1 MINIESMKI
10 DKNNIYVNIIFISI
24 FLIFL
29 DAYEIFSI
37 PISWIGLSFLLIP
50 SAIEGKALLKNGH
63 IINICILVI
72 LISIP
77 QIFFL
82 FNNEFDSSYSVYIF
96 LRYLNIFSFIILFFF
111 SLHFFNR
118 KNINL
123 AMQGIN
129 RFITFFST
137 VTIYIFIA
145 QIFDLYEPFRNRAN
159 TDIDEMSQAT
169 FWLSQPHRAMSTFR
183 EPVIFVTFFLPLVL
197 IYLKHDDKKN
207 YLMASIA
214 GFALGLSKSDLLRV
228 ISVVLILYLI
238 LNYLS
243 TKEIKI
249 SFVLLIFSM
258 LISSTL
264 GLLECNLNPDSI
276 ECSKYEEDVRKIND
290 SGEIKLKINSTNP
303 TNLDNDRLSSIS
315 FFLNTL
321 PDFNPEGIGTV
332 NIKFNDFM
340 NDESA
345 ESKLLIE
352 NMRNV
357 QNLVFFYTLGF
368 GLVFPAVVFLIYL
381 NLLFSKKRDFNLM
394 FFFIISIFLFISPI
408 EELNAYFG
416 LILGLSS
423 TLFIKDKNAA
433 YI

>member
-50 SAIEGKALLKNGH
+50 SAIEGKALLKNGY
-63 IINICILVI
+63 IINICIFVI

-129 RFITFFST
+129 RFITFFSA

-243 TKEIKI
+243 TKEIKF

-290 SGEIKLKINSTNP
+290 SGEIKIKLNSTNP

-357 QNLVFFYTLGF
+357 QNLVIFYTLGF

-416 LILGLSS
+416 LILGLSF
-423 TLFIKDKNAA
+423 TLFIKDKNEA

>member
-50 SAIEGKALLKNGH
+50 IVLEGKAIVNNRLIK
-63 IINICILVI
+63 NICILVI

-96 LRYLNIFSFIILFFF
+96 LRYLNIFSFIFLFYF
-111 SLHFFNR
+111 SLHFFNT
-118 KNINL
+118 KNVNL
-123 AMQGIN
+123 AMHGIN
-129 RFITFFST
+129 RFITFFSA

-207 YLMASIA
+207 YLIASIA

-228 ISVVLILYLI
+228 ISVVLILYLL

-243 TKEIKI
+243 TKEIKV
-249 SFVLLIFSM
+249 SFILLIFSM

-264 GLLECNLNPDSI
+264 GLLECNLNPDSN

-290 SGEIKLKINSTNP
+290 SGEIKIKINSTNP

-321 PDFNPEGIGTV
+321 PDLNPEGIGMV

-340 NDESA
+340 YDEPA
-345 ESKLLIE
+345 ESELSIE

-357 QNLVFFYTLGF
+357 QNLVIFYTLGF
-368 GLVFPAVVFLIYL
+368 GLVFPAIVFLIYL

-423 TLFIKDKNAA
+423 TLFIKDKNEA

>member
-50 SAIEGKALLKNGH
+50 LVLEGRAIVNNGL
-63 IINICILVI
+63 IKNICIFVI

-82 FNNEFDSSYSVYIF
+82 FYNEFDSSYSVYIF
-96 LRYLNIFSFIILFFF
+96 LRYLNIFSFIFLFYF

-118 KNINL
+118 KNVNL
-123 AMQGIN
+123 AMQCIN
-129 RFITFFST
+129 RFITFFSA

-207 YLMASIA
+207 YLIASIA

-228 ISVVLILYLI
+228 ISVVLILYIL

-243 TKEIKI
+243 TKEIKV
-249 SFVLLIFSM
+249 SFVLLILSM

-290 SGEIKLKINSTNP
+290 SGEIKIKINSTNP

-315 FFLNTL
+315 FFLNAL
-321 PDFNPEGIGTV
+321 PDLNPEGIGMV

-340 NDESA
+340 NDEPA
-345 ESKLLIE
+345 ESELSIE

-357 QNLVFFYTLGF
+357 QNLVIFYTLGF
-368 GLVFPAVVFLIYL
+368 GLVFPAIVFLIYL

-416 LILGLSS
+416 LILGLSF
-423 TLFIKDKNAA
+423 TLFIKDKNAE

>member
-63 IINICILVI
+63 IINICIFVI

-96 LRYLNIFSFIILFFF
+96 LRYLNIFSFIFLFYF
-111 SLHFFNR
+111 SLHFFNT
-118 KNINL
+118 KNVNL
-123 AMQGIN
+123 AMHGIN
-129 RFITFFST
+129 IFITFFSA

-207 YLMASIA
+207 YLIASIA

-228 ISVVLILYLI
+228 ISVVLILYLL

-243 TKEIKI
+243 TKEIKV
-249 SFVLLIFSM
+249 SFILLIFSM

-264 GLLECNLNPDSI
+264 GLLECNLNPDSN

-290 SGEIKLKINSTNP
+290 SGEIKIKINSTNP

-321 PDFNPEGIGTV
+321 PDLNPEGIGMV

-340 NDESA
+340 YDEPA
-345 ESKLLIE
+345 ESELSIE

-357 QNLVFFYTLGF
+357 QNLVIFYTLGF
-368 GLVFPAVVFLIYL
+368 GLVSVSYTHL
-381 NLLFSKKRDFNLM
+381 
-394 FFFIISIFLFISPI
+394 
-408 EELNAYFG
+408 
-416 LILGLSS
+416 
-423 TLFIKDKNAA
+423 TLPTITEV
-433 YI
+433 

>member
-50 SAIEGKALLKNGH
+50 IVLEGKAIVNNGL
-63 IINICILVI
+63 IKNICILVI

-96 LRYLNIFSFIILFFF
+96 LRYLNIFSFIFLFYF
-111 SLHFFNR
+111 SLHFFNT
-118 KNINL
+118 KNVNL
-123 AMQGIN
+123 AMHGIN
-129 RFITFFST
+129 RFITFFSA

-228 ISVVLILYLI
+228 ISVVLILYLL

-243 TKEIKI
+243 TKEIKV
-249 SFVLLIFSM
+249 SFILLIFSM

-264 GLLECNLNPDSI
+264 GLLECNLNPDSN

-290 SGEIKLKINSTNP
+290 SGEIKIKINSTNP

-321 PDFNPEGIGTV
+321 PDLNPEGIGMV

-340 NDESA
+340 NDEPA
-345 ESKLLIE
+345 ESELSIE

-357 QNLVFFYTLGF
+357 QNLVIFYTLGF
-368 GLVFPAVVFLIYL
+368 GLVFPAIVFLIYL

-416 LILGLSS
+416 LILGLSF
-423 TLFIKDKNAA
+423 TLFIKDKNEA

>member
-50 SAIEGKALLKNGH
+50 IVLEGKAIVNNGL
-63 IINICILVI
+63 IKNICILVI

-96 LRYLNIFSFIILFFF
+96 LRYLNIFSFIFLFYF
-111 SLHFFNR
+111 SLHFFNT
-118 KNINL
+118 KNVNL
-123 AMQGIN
+123 AMHGIN
-129 RFITFFST
+129 RFITFFSA

-207 YLMASIA
+207 YLIASIA

-228 ISVVLILYLI
+228 ISVVLILYLL

-243 TKEIKI
+243 TKEIKV
-249 SFVLLIFSM
+249 SFILLIFSM

-264 GLLECNLNPDSI
+264 GLLECNLNPDSN

-290 SGEIKLKINSTNP
+290 SGEIKIKINSTNP

-321 PDFNPEGIGTV
+321 PDLNPEGIGMV

-340 NDESA
+340 YDEPA
-345 ESKLLIE
+345 ESELSIE

-357 QNLVFFYTLGF
+357 QNLVIFYTVGF

>member
-50 SAIEGKALLKNGH
+50 LILEVKAIVNNGL
-63 IINICILVI
+63 IKNICILVI

-123 AMQGIN
+123 AMQGIY
-129 RFITFFST
+129 RFITFFSA

-207 YLMASIA
+207 YLIASIA
-214 GFALGLSKSDLLRV
+214 GFALGLSKSDLLRL
-228 ISVVLILYLI
+228 ISV
-238 LNYLS
+238 
-243 TKEIKI
+243 
-249 SFVLLIFSM
+249 F
-258 LISSTL
+258 
-264 GLLECNLNPDSI
+264 
-276 ECSKYEEDVRKIND
+276 
-290 SGEIKLKINSTNP
+290 
-303 TNLDNDRLSSIS
+303 
-315 FFLNTL
+315 
-321 PDFNPEGIGTV
+321 
-332 NIKFNDFM
+332 
-340 NDESA
+340 
-345 ESKLLIE
+345 
-352 NMRNV
+352 
-357 QNLVFFYTLGF
+357 
-368 GLVFPAVVFLIYL
+368 
-381 NLLFSKKRDFNLM
+381 
-394 FFFIISIFLFISPI
+394 
-408 EELNAYFG
+408 
-416 LILGLSS
+416 
-423 TLFIKDKNAA
+423 
-433 YI
+433 

>member
-1 MINIESMKI
+1 MKI

-50 SAIEGKALLKNGH
+50 IVLEGKAIVNNGL
-63 IINICILVI
+63 IKNICILVI

-96 LRYLNIFSFIILFFF
+96 LRYLNIFSFIFLFYF
-111 SLHFFNR
+111 SLHFFNT
-118 KNINL
+118 KNVNL
-123 AMQGIN
+123 AMHGIN
-129 RFITFFST
+129 RFITFFSA

-207 YLMASIA
+207 YLIASIA

-228 ISVVLILYLI
+228 ISVVLILYLL

-243 TKEIKI
+243 TKEIKV
-249 SFVLLIFSM
+249 SFILLIFSM

-264 GLLECNLNPDSI
+264 GLLECNLNPDSN

-290 SGEIKLKINSTNP
+290 SGEIKIKINSTNP

-321 PDFNPEGIGTV
+321 PDLNPEGIGMV

-340 NDESA
+340 YDEPA
-345 ESKLLIE
+345 ESELSIE

-357 QNLVFFYTLGF
+357 QNLVIFYTLGF
-368 GLVFPAVVFLIYL
+368 GLVFPAIVFLIYL

>member
-50 SAIEGKALLKNGH
+50 IVLEGKAIVNNGL
-63 IINICILVI
+63 IKNICILVI

-129 RFITFFST
+129 RFITFFSA

-207 YLMASIA
+207 YLIASIA

-228 ISVVLILYLI
+228 ISVVLILYLL

-243 TKEIKI
+243 TKEIKV
-249 SFVLLIFSM
+249 SFILLIFSM

-264 GLLECNLNPDSI
+264 GLLECNLNPDSN

-290 SGEIKLKINSTNP
+290 SGEIKIKINSTNP

-321 PDFNPEGIGTV
+321 PDLNPEGIGMV

-340 NDESA
+340 YDEPA
-345 ESKLLIE
+345 ESELSIE

-357 QNLVFFYTLGF
+357 QNLVIFYTLGF
-368 GLVFPAVVFLIYL
+368 GLVFPAIVFLIYL

>member
-50 SAIEGKALLKNGH
+50 IVLEGKAIVNNGL
-63 IINICILVI
+63 IKNICILVF

-96 LRYLNIFSFIILFFF
+96 LRYLNIFSFIFLFYF
-111 SLHFFNR
+111 SLHFFNT
-118 KNINL
+118 KNVNL
-123 AMQGIN
+123 AMHGIN
-129 RFITFFST
+129 RFITFFSA

-207 YLMASIA
+207 YLIASIA

-228 ISVVLILYLI
+228 ISVVLILYLL

-243 TKEIKI
+243 TKEIKV
-249 SFVLLIFSM
+249 SFILLIFSM

-264 GLLECNLNPDSI
+264 GLLECNLNPDSN

-290 SGEIKLKINSTNP
+290 SGEIKIKINSTNP

-321 PDFNPEGIGTV
+321 PDLNPEGIGMV

-340 NDESA
+340 YDEPA
-345 ESKLLIE
+345 ESELSIE

-357 QNLVFFYTLGF
+357 QNLVIFYTLGF
-368 GLVFPAVVFLIYL
+368 GLVFPAIVFLIYL

>member
-63 IINICILVI
+63 IKNICILVI

-96 LRYLNIFSFIILFFF
+96 LRYLNIFSFIFLFYF
-111 SLHFFNR
+111 SLHFFNT
-118 KNINL
+118 KNVNL
-123 AMQGIN
+123 AMHGIN
-129 RFITFFST
+129 RFITFFSA

-207 YLMASIA
+207 YLIASIA

-228 ISVVLILYLI
+228 ISVVLILYLL

-243 TKEIKI
+243 TKEIKV
-249 SFVLLIFSM
+249 SFILLIFSM

-264 GLLECNLNPDSI
+264 GLLECNLNPDSN

-290 SGEIKLKINSTNP
+290 SGEIKIKINSTNP

-321 PDFNPEGIGTV
+321 ADLNPEGIGMV

-340 NDESA
+340 NDEPA
-345 ESKLLIE
+345 ESELSIE

-357 QNLVFFYTLGF
+357 QNLVIFYTLGF
-368 GLVFPAVVFLIYL
+368 GLVFPAIVFLIYL

>member
-63 IINICILVI
+63 IINICIFVI

-129 RFITFFST
+129 RFITFFSA

-258 LISSTL
+258 FISSTL

-290 SGEIKLKINSTNP
+290 SGEIKIKLNSTNP

-357 QNLVFFYTLGF
+357 QNLVIFYTLGF

-416 LILGLSS
+416 LILGLSF
-423 TLFIKDKNAA
+423 TLFIKDKNEA

>member
-50 SAIEGKALLKNGH
+50 LILERKEIVNNGL
-63 IINICILVI
+63 IKNICILVI

-96 LRYLNIFSFIILFFF
+96 LRYLNIFSFIFLFYF
-111 SLHFFNR
+111 SLQFFNR

-129 RFITFFST
+129 RFITFFSAI
-137 VTIYIFIA
+137 TIYIFIA

-207 YLMASIA
+207 YLIASIA

-228 ISVVLILYLI
+228 ISVVLILYLL

-243 TKEIKI
+243 TKEIKV

-290 SGEIKLKINSTNP
+290 SGEIKIKIDSTNP

-315 FFLNTL
+315 FFLNAL
-321 PDFNPEGIGTV
+321 PDLNPEGIGMV
-332 NIKFNDFM
+332 NINFNDFM
-340 NDESA
+340 NDEPV
-345 ESKLLIE
+345 ESELLIG

-357 QNLVFFYTLGF
+357 QNLVIFYTLGF
-368 GLVFPAVVFLIYL
+368 GLVFPAIVFLIYL

-416 LILGLSS
+416 LILGLSF
-423 TLFIKDKNAA
+423 TLFIKDKNAT

>member
-50 SAIEGKALLKNGH
+50 IVLEGKAIVNKGLIK
-63 IINICILVI
+63 NICILVI

-96 LRYLNIFSFIILFFF
+96 LRYLNIFSFIFLFYF
-111 SLHFFNR
+111 SLHFFNK

-123 AMQGIN
+123 AMKGIN
-129 RFITFFST
+129 RFITFFSA

-145 QIFDLYEPFRNRAN
+145 QIFDLYEPLRNRAN

-228 ISVVLILYLI
+228 ISIVLILYLI

-243 TKEIKI
+243 TKEIKV

-264 GLLECNLNPDSI
+264 GLLECNLNPDSN

-290 SGEIKLKINSTNP
+290 SGEIKIKINSTNP

-321 PDFNPEGIGTV
+321 PDLNPEGIGMV

-340 NDESA
+340 NDEPA
-345 ESKLLIE
+345 ESELSIE

-357 QNLVFFYTLGF
+357 QNLVIFYTLGF
-368 GLVFPAVVFLIYL
+368 GLVFPAIVFLIYL

-416 LILGLSS
+416 LILGLSY

>member
-63 IINICILVI
+63 IKNICIFVI

-129 RFITFFST
+129 RFITFFSA

-228 ISVVLILYLI
+228 ISVVLILYLL

-243 TKEIKI
+243 TKEIKV
-249 SFVLLIFSM
+249 SFILLIFSM

-264 GLLECNLNPDSI
+264 GLLECNLNPDSN

-290 SGEIKLKINSTNP
+290 SGEIKIKINSTNP

-321 PDFNPEGIGTV
+321 PDLNPEGIGMV

-340 NDESA
+340 NDEPA
-345 ESKLLIE
+345 ESELSIE

-357 QNLVFFYTLGF
+357 QNLVIFYTLGF
-368 GLVFPAVVFLIYL
+368 GLVFPAIVFLIYL

>member
-129 RFITFFST
+129 RFITFFSA

-228 ISVVLILYLI
+228 ISVVLILYLL

-243 TKEIKI
+243 TKEIKV
-249 SFVLLIFSM
+249 SFILLIFSM

-264 GLLECNLNPDSI
+264 GLLECNLNPDSN

-290 SGEIKLKINSTNP
+290 SGEIKIKINSTNP

-321 PDFNPEGIGTV
+321 PDLNPEGIGMV
-332 NIKFNDFM
+332 NIKFNDYM
-340 NDESA
+340 YDEPA
-345 ESKLLIE
+345 ESELSIE

-357 QNLVFFYTLGF
+357 QNLVIFYTLGF
-368 GLVFPAVVFLIYL
+368 GLVFPAIVFLIYL

>member
-50 SAIEGKALLKNGH
+50 IVLEGKAIVNNGL
-63 IINICILVI
+63 IKNICILVI

-129 RFITFFST
+129 RFITFFSA

-207 YLMASIA
+207 YLIASIA

-228 ISVVLILYLI
+228 ISVVLILYLL

-243 TKEIKI
+243 TKEIKV
-249 SFVLLIFSM
+249 SFILLIFSM

-264 GLLECNLNPDSI
+264 GLLECNLNPDSN

-290 SGEIKLKINSTNP
+290 SGEIKIKINSTNP

-321 PDFNPEGIGTV
+321 PDLNPEGIGMV

-340 NDESA
+340 YDEPA
-345 ESKLLIE
+345 ESELSIE

-357 QNLVFFYTLGF
+357 QNLVIFYTVGF

>member
-50 SAIEGKALLKNGH
+50 IVLEGKAIVNNGL
-63 IINICILVI
+63 IKNICILVI

-96 LRYLNIFSFIILFFF
+96 LRYLNIFSFIFLFYF
-111 SLHFFNR
+111 SLHFFNT
-118 KNINL
+118 KNVNL
-123 AMQGIN
+123 AMHGIN
-129 RFITFFST
+129 RFITFFSA

-207 YLMASIA
+207 YLIASIA

-228 ISVVLILYLI
+228 ISVVLILYLL

-243 TKEIKI
+243 TKEIKV
-249 SFVLLIFSM
+249 SFILLIFSM

-264 GLLECNLNPDSI
+264 GLLECNLNPDSN

-290 SGEIKLKINSTNP
+290 SGEIKIKINSTNP

-321 PDFNPEGIGTV
+321 ADLNPEGIGMV

-340 NDESA
+340 NDEPA
-345 ESKLLIE
+345 ESELSIE

-357 QNLVFFYTLGF
+357 QNLVIFYTLGF
-368 GLVFPAVVFLIYL
+368 GLVFPAIVFLIYL

>member
-50 SAIEGKALLKNGH
+50 IVLEGKAIVNNGLVK
-63 IINICILVI
+63 NICILVI

-96 LRYLNIFSFIILFFF
+96 LRYLNIFSFIFLFYF
-111 SLHFFNR
+111 SLHFFNT
-118 KNINL
+118 KNVNL
-123 AMQGIN
+123 AMHGIN
-129 RFITFFST
+129 RFITFFSA

-207 YLMASIA
+207 YLIASIA

-228 ISVVLILYLI
+228 ISVVLILYLL

-243 TKEIKI
+243 TKEIKV
-249 SFVLLIFSM
+249 SFILLIFSM

-264 GLLECNLNPDSI
+264 GLLECNLNPDSN

-290 SGEIKLKINSTNP
+290 SGEIKIKINSTNP

-321 PDFNPEGIGTV
+321 PDLNPEGIGMV

-340 NDESA
+340 YDEPA
-345 ESKLLIE
+345 ESELSIE

-357 QNLVFFYTLGF
+357 QNLVIFYTLGF
-368 GLVFPAVVFLIYL
+368 GLVFPAIVFLIYL

>member
-50 SAIEGKALLKNGH
+50 SALEGKAILKNGH
-63 IINICILVI
+63 IKNICILVI

-96 LRYLNIFSFIILFFF
+96 LRYLNIFSFIFLFYF
-111 SLHFFNR
+111 SLHFFNT
-118 KNINL
+118 KNVNL
-123 AMQGIN
+123 AMHGIN
-129 RFITFFST
+129 RFITFFSA

-207 YLMASIA
+207 YLIASIA

-243 TKEIKI
+243 TKEIKV
-249 SFVLLIFSM
+249 SFILLIFSM

-264 GLLECNLNPDSI
+264 GLLECNLNPDSN
-276 ECSKYEEDVRKIND
+276 ECSKYEEDVQKIND
-290 SGEIKLKINSTNP
+290 SGEIKIKINSTNP

-321 PDFNPEGIGTV
+321 PDLNPEGIGMV

-340 NDESA
+340 NDEPA
-345 ESKLLIE
+345 ESELSIE

-357 QNLVFFYTLGF
+357 QNLVIFYTLGF
-368 GLVFPAVVFLIYL
+368 GLVFPAIVFLIYL

-416 LILGLSS
+416 LILGLSF